1 MIVKPLRNEVLLT
14 GNNALSVGGAT
25 LVRVTNISGS
35 ASQLVFYYAN
45 NVQYADMTFAN
56 GETVIVQKASTDKI
70 LATNAKACAIAYKG

>member
-70 LATNAKACAIAYKG
+70 LATNAKAGAIAYKG